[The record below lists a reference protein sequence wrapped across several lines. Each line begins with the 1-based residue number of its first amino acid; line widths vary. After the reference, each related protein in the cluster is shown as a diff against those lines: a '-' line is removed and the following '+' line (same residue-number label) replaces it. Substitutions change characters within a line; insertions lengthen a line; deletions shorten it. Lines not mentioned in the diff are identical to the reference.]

1 MTVALAETRAVRPK
15 KIRAPTTIVPV
26 TTLVIMDEPCFM
38 LVEENWQSPGS
49 RGFHRYQTVR
59 VVRGDRLADYQTD
72 LGLASRFR
80 KAIQFRIPGGVL
92 EPESGRIRIFH
103 TVGELRDIADMVR
116 SGKVPP
122 SEIEPSDL
130 VTGYYDHMDQR
141 HRWQKR
147 ASTSGP
153 LVWIQRS

>member
-1 MTVALAETRAVRPK
+1 MPV
-15 KIRAPTTIVPV
+15 TIVV
-26 TTLVIMDEPCFM
+26 SMDEPCFV

-59 VVRGDRLADYQTD
+59 VIRDDRLAEYQTD
-72 LGLASRFR
+72 LGPASRFR
-80 KAIQFRIPGGVL
+80 KAIPFRLLGGVRY
-92 EPESGRIRIFH
+92 PDSGRIEICH
-103 TVGELRDIADMVR
+103 TVGELRDIADLFR
-116 SGKVPP
+116 SGKIPAP
-122 SEIEPSDL
+122 EIEPSDL
-130 VTGYYDHMDQR
+130 ATGYYDHMDQR